1 MKNLL
6 IVILSGFLLLSCES
20 SRQDSLEDIQK
31 EIEKSTSKFI
41 QSNSDEVIN
50 SLKFVILKE
59 NRYYLNEIGAQKAN
73 TDEKI
78 LKKLQTDI
86 SDVNKALD
94 DREKFILEKKKDI
107 REYEIELIDFQ
118 KLNIDSLKQQY
129 HNKNNSVSTISGD
142 LSTTGQSERIITV
155 FNPNYTKVSFR
166 GQGRTAIISFHTFG
180 ASSTFGGWQYKDG
193 TGSFAT
199 PITREISL
207 YTNNDNLRLSYRI
220 SDPEGGICSYALK

>member
-41 QSNSDEVIN
+41 QSNPDEVIN

-59 NRYYLNEIGAQKAN
+59 NRYYLDEIGAQRAN

-155 FNPNYTKVSFR
+155 FNPSFTKVSFR
-166 GQGRTAIISFHTFG
+166 GQGRTILAYYIG
-180 ASSTFGGWQYKDG
+180 
-193 TGSFAT
+193 
-199 PITREISL
+199 
-207 YTNNDNLRLSYRI
+207 
-220 SDPEGGICSYALK
+220 